1 MPNLL
6 FIEPTPGEW
15 YYLQEEP
22 GSPSD
27 AWEWTEYSRAYGPFE
42 SYEAACD
49 DQYENRPRTSGA
61 EVWHHDDP
69 AMKYR
74 LTDVVREKIAEIGSD
89 RPRSA
94 WYRA

>member
-6 FIEPTPGEW
+6 FIEPTDGEW
-15 YYLQEEP
+15 YYLQENP

-27 AWEWTEYSRAYGPFE
+27 AWEWTEYSQAYGPFP

-49 DQYENRPRTSGA
+49 DQYENRPSTSGA
-61 EVWHHDDP
+61 EIWRHDDP

-74 LTDVVREKIAEIGSD
+74 LTDVVKQKISEIGSD
-89 RPRSA
+89 SPA
-94 WYRA
+94 PGLCA